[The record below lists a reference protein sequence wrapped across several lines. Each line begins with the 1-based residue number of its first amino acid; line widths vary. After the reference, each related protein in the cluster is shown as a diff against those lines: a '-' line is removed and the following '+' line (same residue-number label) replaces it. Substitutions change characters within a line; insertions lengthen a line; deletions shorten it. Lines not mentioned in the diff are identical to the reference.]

1 MIRLILLFLSF
12 ISFSSSAQM
21 INNGMANLFTE
32 TPFFNE
38 KYIRSV
44 NLKSIIGTISSKK
57 ELGAI
62 KKSGKKEA
70 YIFNKKGNLI
80 IHYLSNN
87 TKSKTDTVF
96 TFYEYNKENKNS
108 VMRVSDS
115 YGFYSYTK
123 NYDST
128 SRLVNQVY
136 SREKNASKSK
146 MNFKLEERY
155 IIFEESY
162 QYSFKDSVQIVTTLN
177 SNGRPYK
184 IEKKFYDMLGYLT
197 KSTTKL
203 LISNKTKYELYHYND
218 RGFLKSIQY
227 FKEAIKLPIKE
238 IKYDYDEWGNVTF
251 MDEYKNNERIIHK
264 ELLYEPS
271 TLILKTILSQDLVS
285 NLITITKFK
294 SKFHNKI

>member
-1 MIRLILLFLSF
+1 MVRLILFFLSF

-162 QYSFKDSVQIVTTLN
+162 QYSFQDSVQIVTTLN

-294 SKFHNKI
+294 SKFFNKI

>member
-12 ISFSSSAQM
+12 ISFSLSAQM

-162 QYSFKDSVQIVTTLN
+162 QYSFQDSVQIVTTLN

-294 SKFHNKI
+294 SKFFNKI

>member
-12 ISFSSSAQM
+12 TIFSSSAQM

-38 KYIRSV
+38 KYVRSV
-44 NLKSIIGTISSKK
+44 NLKSITGTISTKK

-62 KKSGKKEA
+62 KSSEKKEA

-80 IHYLSNN
+80 IHYFANN
-87 TKSKTDTVF
+87 TKSKKDTVF
-96 TFYEYNKENKNS
+96 TFYEYNKEHKNV

-123 NYDST
+123 NYDSS
-128 SRLVNQVY
+128 SRLLNQVY

-146 MNFKLEERY
+146 MNFKLEEKY
-155 IIFEESY
+155 VIFEESY
-162 QYSFKDSVQIVTTLN
+162 QYSSQDSVHIVTTLN

-184 IEKKFYDMLGYLT
+184 VEKKFYNHLGYLI

-218 RGFLKSIQY
+218 RGFLKSKQY
-227 FKEAIKLPIKE
+227 FKEAIKLPLKE

-294 SKFHNKI
+294 AKFHN

>member
-1 MIRLILLFLSF
+1 MVRLILFFLSF

-294 SKFHNKI
+294 SKFYNKI

>member
-12 ISFSSSAQM
+12 ISFSLSAQM

-128 SRLVNQVY
+128 LRLVNQVY

-162 QYSFKDSVQIVTTLN
+162 QYSFQDSVQIVTTLN

>member
-38 KYIRSV
+38 KYVRSV
-44 NLKSIIGTISSKK
+44 NLKSITGTISTKK

-62 KKSGKKEA
+62 KSSEKKEA

-80 IHYLSNN
+80 IHYLANN
-87 TKSKTDTVF
+87 TKSKKDTVF
-96 TFYEYNKENKNS
+96 TFYEYNKENKNV

-123 NYDST
+123 NYDSS
-128 SRLVNQVY
+128 SRLLNQVF

-146 MNFKLEERY
+146 MNFKLEEKY
-155 IIFEESY
+155 VIFEESY
-162 QYSFKDSVQIVTTLN
+162 QYSSQDSVHIVTTLN

-184 IEKKFYDMLGYLT
+184 VEKKFYNHLGYLI
-197 KSTTKL
+197 KSTTRF
-203 LISNKTKYELYHYND
+203 LISNKTKYELYYYND
-218 RGFLKSIQY
+218 RGFLKSKQY
-227 FKEAIKLPIKE
+227 FKEAIKIPVKE

-251 MDEYKNNERIIHK
+251 MDEYKNDKRIIHK

-271 TLILKTILSQDLVS
+271 TLILKTILSQNLVS

-294 SKFHNKI
+294 ANFYN

>member
-128 SRLVNQVY
+128 LRLVNQVY

-162 QYSFKDSVQIVTTLN
+162 QYSFQDSVQIVTTLN

-294 SKFHNKI
+294 SKFYNKI

>member
-162 QYSFKDSVQIVTTLN
+162 QYSFQDSVQIVTTLN

-294 SKFHNKI
+294 SKFYNKI

>member
-1 MIRLILLFLSF
+1 MIRLVLLFLSF

-128 SRLVNQVY
+128 LRLVNQVY

-162 QYSFKDSVQIVTTLN
+162 QYSFQDSVQIVTTLN

-294 SKFHNKI
+294 SKFYNKI

>member
-12 ISFSSSAQM
+12 ISFSLSAQM

-38 KYIRSV
+38 KYVRSV
-44 NLKSIIGTISSKK
+44 NLKSITGTISTKK

-62 KKSGKKEA
+62 KSSEKKEA

-80 IHYLSNN
+80 IHYLANN
-87 TKSKTDTVF
+87 TKSKKDTVF
-96 TFYEYNKENKNS
+96 TFYEYNKENKNI

-123 NYDST
+123 NYDSS
-128 SRLVNQVY
+128 SRLLNQVY

-146 MNFKLEERY
+146 MNFKLEEKY
-155 IIFEESY
+155 VIFEESY
-162 QYSFKDSVQIVTTLN
+162 QYSSQDSVHIVTTLN

-184 IEKKFYDMLGYLT
+184 VEKKFYNHLGYLI

-218 RGFLKSIQY
+218 RGFLKSKQY
-227 FKEAIKLPIKE
+227 FKEAIKLPLKE

-294 SKFHNKI
+294 AKFYN

>member
-1 MIRLILLFLSF
+1 MIRLVLLFLSF

-294 SKFHNKI
+294 SKFFNKI